1 MRQSPDLSIT
11 IANLRDRFE
20 PVTYRTLDRYAN
32 KTRSFFYNRRD
43 SKHPGDWI
51 CYRIINFYSRST
63 SSVPLRAHTTQNV
76 PTVCNWLHVRKDPSI
91 GRTLLYLFPDSRT
104 RRPNIKAHHWKTFL
118 ANLPMCATCSAH
130 LLVCSSSWN
139 LEEPTDRISPH
150 VIFSSLNLIP
160 GYDAVYCVK

>member
-118 ANLPMCATCSAH
+118 ANLPMCATRSAH
-130 LLVCSSSWN
+130 LFN
-139 LEEPTDRISPH
+139 LLIVMKFTGTYGPH
-150 VIFSSLNLIP
+150 FSSRNFLFSQVNSGIWCRVL
-160 GYDAVYCVK
+160 C